1 MRRTVCPLLLFAA
14 LCWIAASAQSQPAPG
29 GGYNFV
35 LWSAGS
41 PSVIKDGVNVSVDL
55 KPTTG
60 YTCTEVT
67 LRVIEK
73 STGKTL
79 GEYEKLDPGK
89 VASKA
94 FTGIPANVELRI
106 TAEATFQ
113 NGGAFDFKSIE
124 IYLLPAP
131 PPPPFAPLPVP

>member
-1 MRRTVCPLLLFAA
+1 MRRTVCPFLLFAA
-14 LCWIAASAQSQPAPG
+14 LCWLTAVAQSQPAPG

-41 PSVIKDGVNVSVDL
+41 PSYIKDGVNVAVDL

-60 YTCTEVT
+60 FTCTEVT

-79 GEYEKLDPGK
+79 GEYNKLDPGK
-89 VASKA
+89 TAAKA
-94 FTGIPANVELRI
+94 FTGIPTNVELRI
-106 TAEATFQ
+106 TANATFQ
-113 NGGAFDFKSIE
+113 NGAAFDFKSIE
-124 IYLLPAP
+124 CHLLPMP
-131 PPPPFAPLPVP
+131 PPPPPP